1 MQFSFLYHCYAFFV
15 VFGRGPID
23 KLNFNIPLNKR
34 VKTEKLF
41 NNKKKMG
48 GASSSTIGNAINY
61 INLLASDKSI
71 KSILTITQCVSW
83 FVCIS
88 NSTDQMVW
96 LQHSRKGFLHIK
108 CDARTPFGAVISTK
122 RNQWLLSHSTIKYVS
137 FYFRCAPAAHF
148 SFTLFQTVRCASWV
162 NRSNHTETWKIFML
176 FFAPLIQ

>member
-34 VKTEKLF
+34 AKTEKLF
-41 NNKKKMG
+41 NNNNNKMG

-71 KSILTITQCVSW
+71 KSILTITQCVCW

-88 NSTDQMVW
+88 NSIDQMVW

-137 FYFRCAPAAHF
+137 FHFRCAPATHF
-148 SFTLFQTVRCASWV
+148 LFTLFQTARCASWV
-162 NRSNHTETWKIFML
+162 NRSNHTETKIFML
-176 FFAPLIQ
+176 FSSLIQ

>member
-15 VFGRGPID
+15 VFGHGPID

-71 KSILTITQCVSW
+71 KSILTITQCVFW

-122 RNQWLLSHSTIKYVS
+122 RNQ
-137 FYFRCAPAAHF
+137 
-148 SFTLFQTVRCASWV
+148 
-162 NRSNHTETWKIFML
+162 
-176 FFAPLIQ
+176 